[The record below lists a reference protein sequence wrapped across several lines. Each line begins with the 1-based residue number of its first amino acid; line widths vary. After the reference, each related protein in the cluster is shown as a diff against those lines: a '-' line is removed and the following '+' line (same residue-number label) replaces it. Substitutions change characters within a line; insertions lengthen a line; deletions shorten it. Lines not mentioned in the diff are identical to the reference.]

1 MIGPIIPFMTGML
14 LFTVMTFDLPFI
26 PVPVVFAQIS
36 DYSFESLHPELTLV
50 WDKVKAD
57 TNAFVEFEANRYQ
70 GTLDGMKAISNNSVN
85 MISDEA
91 LNHARRDYVVKMMKH
106 AWEGYS
112 RYAWGKNEV
121 RPVSKRVNFKTVF
134 GFNDAGATIV
144 DAMDTLL
151 IMGLNEDFERG
162 REWIASNLNVSIF
175 TDEVNMFEVNIRF
188 VGSLLSLYALTG
200 DEMFKLKAIDF
211 ADSMLPAFDTPTG
224 LPVGVINLST
234 GEVYNDTWSVLSELG
249 TLHLEFSYLSEI
261 TGVSRYKEV
270 VEKARRYLYEM
281 WRPRNL
287 YPNFVNPF
295 TGQWGEDHSSVGAL
309 GDSFY
314 EYLLK
319 EWIRTGKTDHFS
331 KKMFDEAVEGIK
343 EKLLHYSKKDELYI
357 AEHRGGLLDHKMDHL
372 ACFAGGMFG
381 LAAKEEENEMIS
393 LKWMSI
399 AQGITE
405 TCWKSYDATLSRL
418 GPEVMRFDN
427 TYKPFERSF
436 LLRPETVESYF
447 LMWRLTKDK
456 KYRDWGWDF
465 VNALELNCKVDGGYS
480 GIRNVNHIASHDDV
494 QQSYFLAETLK
505 YLFLLFS
512 ENDILSLDDWVFNT
526 EAHPLPIERGN
537 STNKDSYVSTI
548 RHLEL

>member
-1 MIGPIIPFMTGML
+1 MIGPIIPSMTGML
-14 LFTVMTFDLPFI
+14 LFTVVIFAPDFVS
-26 PVPVVFAQIS
+26 VPVVFAQIS
-36 DYSFESLHPELTLV
+36 ESSIPELTLV

-57 TNAFVEFEANRYQ
+57 TNAFVEVEANRYQ
-70 GTLDGMKAISNNSVN
+70 GTLDDMKSISNNSVK
-85 MISDEA
+85 MVSDEA
-91 LNHARRDYVVKMMKH
+91 LNRARRDYIVKMMKH
-106 AWEGYS
+106 AWQGYS
-112 RYAWGKNEV
+112 SYAWGKNEV

-144 DAMDTLL
+144 DAMDTLF
-151 IMGLNEDFERG
+151 IMGLKEDFELG
-162 REWIASNLNVSIF
+162 RKWIASNLNVSIF
-175 TDEVNMFEVNIRF
+175 TDKVNMFEVNIRY

-224 LPVGVINLST
+224 LPIGVINLST
-234 GEVYNDTWSVLSELG
+234 GEVFNDTWSHLSEMG

-281 WRPRNL
+281 WRPHNL

-331 KKMFDEAVEGIK
+331 KRMFDEAVRGIE
-343 EKLLHYSKKDELYI
+343 EKLLHYSKRDELYL
-357 AEHRGGLLDHKMDHL
+357 AERRGGMLDHKMDHL

-381 LAAKEEENEMIS
+381 LAAKEEENEIIS

-405 TCWKSYDATLSRL
+405 TCRKSYDTTVSRL
-418 GPEVMRFDN
+418 GPEVIRFDN
-427 TYKPFERSF
+427 TLKPFERSF

-447 LMWRLTKDK
+447 IMWRLTKDN
-456 KYRDWGWDF
+456 KYRDWGWDL
-465 VNALELNCKVDGGYS
+465 VNALELNCKVGGGYS

-494 QQSYFLAETLK
+494 QQSFFLAETLK

-512 ENDILSLDDWVFNT
+512 QDNVLSLDDWVFNT
-526 EAHPLPIERGN
+526 EAHPLPIEVGV
-537 STNKDSYVSTI
+537 STIKDLYVSTI
-548 RHLEL
+548 RHVEL